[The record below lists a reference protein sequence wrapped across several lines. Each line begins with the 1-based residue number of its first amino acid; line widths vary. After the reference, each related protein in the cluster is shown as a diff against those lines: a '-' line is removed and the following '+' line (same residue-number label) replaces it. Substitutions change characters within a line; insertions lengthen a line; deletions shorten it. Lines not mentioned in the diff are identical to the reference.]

1 MNWRMDTL
9 PFRNAAHGLR
19 HADVAA
25 MLEQQMQLALDD
37 PAKALELLDG
47 VTFQEQGP
55 GVDRDEVR
63 TWMEA
68 QRAWLIDRTRASQ
81 PIDQALVAFSTAID
95 DLKRALE
102 AGARRSEERAAAA
115 ALGAEERCAL
125 LVAEA
130 ERKLSERLAKS
141 RRAMRD
147 EASRIGG
154 EAIRDAERILERA
167 GAHAAR
173 MLIDADARE
182 RQASAAVATARALQ
196 ADLLNGVEAAQANV
210 RREPKAA

>member
-19 HADVAA
+19 HADVAE
-25 MLEQQMQLALDD
+25 MLEQQMHLALDD

-47 VTFQEQGP
+47 VTFQEQEP
-55 GVDRDEVR
+55 GVDHDQVQ
-63 TWMEA
+63 TWIEA
-68 QRAWLIDRTRASQ
+68 QRAWLVDRTRAQ
-81 PIDQALVAFSTAID
+81 PIDQALVAFSTAIE
-95 DLKRALE
+95 DLKRAVE
-102 AGARRSEERAAAA
+102 AAARRSEERAAAA
-115 ALGAEERCAL
+115 ALDAEQRCGL

-130 ERKLSERLAKS
+130 ERKLSEELAKS

-147 EASRIGG
+147 EASRIRG
-154 EAIRDAERILERA
+154 EAITDAERILERA

-182 RQASAAVATARALQ
+182 RQASAAVATAHALQ
-196 ADLLNGVEAAQANV
+196 AELLNGIEAAQAKV

>member
-1 MNWRMDTL
+1 MDRLT
-9 PFRNAAHGLR
+9 FRDAARGFR

-25 MLEQQMQLALDD
+25 MIDRQMQLARHD
-37 PAKALELLDG
+37 PVAALELLDVAG
-47 VTFQEQGP
+47 FEESEPGLDREQ
-55 GVDRDEVR
+55 VR
-63 TWMEA
+63 AWVEA
-68 QRAWLIDRTRASQ
+68 QRAWLIDRTHA
-81 PIDQALVAFSTAID
+81 PNHVEAAVHAFATAID

-115 ALGAEERCAL
+115 AFGAEERCAL

-147 EASRIGG
+147 EASRIRG

-182 RQASAAVATARALQ
+182 RQAGAAVATAQALQ
-196 ADLLNGVEAAQANV
+196 AELLNGIEAAQAKV